1 MAIVQTLTKSAFID
15 AFKQS
20 SRKDQF
26 SYEALEA
33 IFDYLEEYSDSTG
46 EPVEFDI
53 VGICCDWTEADWKTI
68 ADDYSIDLV
77 DCARRIV
84 GEGHIDFT
92 IGRIDCAPFRP
103 VHLGRTGCIGGQ
115 PCVNQHFR
123 VVRERVGLM
132 ACIDVIAA

>member
-46 EPVEFDI
+46 ENVEFDI
-53 VGICCDWTEADWKTI
+53 VGICCD
-68 ADDYSIDLV
+68 
-77 DCARRIV
+77 
-84 GEGHIDFT
+84 
-92 IGRIDCAPFRP
+92 
-103 VHLGRTGCIGGQ
+103 
-115 PCVNQHFR
+115 
-123 VVRERVGLM
+123 
-132 ACIDVIAA
+132 

>member
-1 MAIVQTLTKSAFID
+1 MAIVQTLTKSCFVS

-53 VGICCDWTEADWKTI
+53 VGICCDWAEAHWSEIATEHGI
-68 ADDYSIDLV
+68 FFDDEMTEEEKQEAVS
-77 DCARRIV
+77 
-84 GEGHIDFT
+84 DFLCDET
-92 IGRIDCAPFRP
+92 QFVELSNGSF
-103 VHLGRTGCIGGQ
+103 VYLQ
-115 PCVNQHFR
+115 F
-123 VVRERVGLM
+123 
-132 ACIDVIAA
+132 